1 MTNLLIN
8 KENSHINP
16 NNLVNLLLFYKN
28 NDDKSTNKT

>member
-8 KENSHINP
+8 KENINQ

>member
-8 KENSHINP
+8 KENINP